1 MHHKTLNIV
10 LHFRNFTTKSLARL
24 EQKPLVVWYYLFKVG
39 VSHDTGNL
47 SGKVASA
54 RVGGPE

>member
-10 LHFRNFTTKSLARL
+10 LHFRNFKSLARL